1 MADIIQA
8 LVSILLFLDSLIY
21 SLINWVYQIIL
32 ILCQVDILNNTFEVQ
47 GLINRLYV
55 IIGVVV
61 LFVVAYS
68 LLRSMVNPD
77 DAIKGKKSPVT
88 IIRDVLISIVAI
100 ALVPTIF
107 SVASRF
113 QNAILLENT
122 IGKIILGDTINAGD
136 VTYDSDETVRNGGM
150 EIASNVLRAFLHP
163 VYSECN
169 LVGSEYDCSNVKV
182 NTMGVGIPFI
192 FSIPV
197 VSDNYD
203 DIWQEI
209 YDSGNFLNITIFSYS
224 IAHDGNITYYYLI
237 STLVGA
243 FVLLV
248 LLSYCIDI
256 AIRTIK
262 LAVYQLIAPL
272 PILARIAP
280 GEQGSKIFS
289 NWLKATIS
297 TYLEVFIRLAIL
309 FFAVLMVKLVVQNLP
324 TLLIGGGFIS
334 GNAGF
339 TVYLF
344 AQLFLIVGIILFVK
358 QAPGL
363 IKEITGLDGGKYN
376 VFKSAAQGLAL
387 IGGTAAGRSP
397 LAGVRAWEET
407 GKDGSLR
414 SIGHQANRR
423 AARIQAREEGATIR
437 DRMADRARV
446 AFGYGTAK
454 ERADRLLEKNR
465 DLSGNYFTVNN
476 DTTSDIKLRDQDG
489 KIIATLVSAGAKGIE
504 LNESTI
510 QKLNEAKSNN
520 AIEVSRIAE
529 ETKKLQ
535 NINEA
540 NKRVNVKGEAED
552 LAKKEMAKGAF
563 WLRGEDG
570 KVLTYTK
577 ADGEVVGKTVTSDGK
592 EIGWTQKQWEDW
604 FAGNREKLSD
614 TERAV
619 VTNMLD
625 KSINDHTIKAFYDLN
640 GENEPG
646 GKINED
652 NIKNRN
658 IFAQQLRLIGV
669 RNEKGEI
676 QHKIK
681 VDVGTAKEREID
693 IDHLANNAQ
702 DITFDDVKAIKGY
715 VEDVER
721 SLAAKL
727 NSFNIEKEG
736 IDAENA
742 AISRLEAQ
750 GKERGES
757 VRAGQRY
764 QAVKAASDANSI
776 EDRGKK
782 G

>member
-136 VTYDSDETVRNGGM
+136 ATYDSDETVRNGGM

-376 VFKSAAQGLAL
+376 VFGSAMKSLNTLRTLPKVASQTWNNTNDNPNRGKVWNTANRLKNALLSAGKGVVDNHEAEYKGLGDLNKNYDKITTENLSERRRKEAIRKAKLNRKDRYKREPGLKSQDRAAAIHEYFHGSVDTRAIEEKIKLANSVGKDIKSKIIDEAIDKNLRVKQLDNAWKTLQNKAVDTNDYFERVTADNYAKLGLTLNDVGSYYDATSGNAL
-387 IGGTAAGRSP
+387 DYGTAYNEARKRKEAQEGALKKERDNAAFETMWGAVNGDFSVFDVGDVDSIEKQEFVREFFTNLQSQFNENIEYAKAKNSDIAGSKRLSARIDVTTMSSAKDLKDAVGERKLEADTLATGYDKD
-397 LAGVRAWEET
+397 LAGVR
-407 GKDGSLR
+407 S
-414 SIGHQANRR
+414 
-423 AARIQAREEGATIR
+423 REQL
-437 DRMADRARV
+437 
-446 AFGYGTAK
+446 K
-454 ERADRLLEKNR
+454 
-465 DLSGNYFTVNN
+465 
-476 DTTSDIKLRDQDG
+476 
-489 KIIATLVSAGAKGIE
+489 
-504 LNESTI
+504 
-510 QKLNEAKSNN
+510 
-520 AIEVSRIAE
+520 AE
-529 ETKKLQ
+529 
-535 NINEA
+535 
-540 NKRVNVKGEAED
+540 
-552 LAKKEMAKGAF
+552 
-563 WLRGEDG
+563 
-570 KVLTYTK
+570 
-577 ADGEVVGKTVTSDGK
+577 
-592 EIGWTQKQWEDW
+592 
-604 FAGNREKLSD
+604 
-614 TERAV
+614 
-619 VTNMLD
+619 
-625 KSINDHTIKAFYDLN
+625 
-640 GENEPG
+640 
-646 GKINED
+646 
-652 NIKNRN
+652 
-658 IFAQQLRLIGV
+658 
-669 RNEKGEI
+669 
-676 QHKIK
+676 
-681 VDVGTAKEREID
+681 
-693 IDHLANNAQ
+693 
-702 DITFDDVKAIKGY
+702 IKG
-715 VEDVER
+715 D
-721 SLAAKL
+721 
-727 NSFNIEKEG
+727 
-736 IDAENA
+736 
-742 AISRLEAQ
+742 
-750 GKERGES
+750 
-757 VRAGQRY
+757 
-764 QAVKAASDANSI
+764 
-776 EDRGKK
+776 KK
-782 G
+782 

>member
-136 VTYDSDETVRNGGM
+136 ATYDSDETVRNGGM

-163 VYSECN
+163 RYDLCN
-169 LVGSEYDCSNVKV
+169 LEGSEYDCSNVEV

-376 VFKSAAQGLAL
+376 VFGSAFKTAAMLGGGVTTAVRNWNDRTDAEGKEKSTFDRFRSAAAGLGSGAFRSTFHRDDVK
-387 IGGTAAGRSP
+387 GFKDVKQNAHNAA
-397 LAGVRAWEET
+397 EEAI
-407 GKDGSLR
+407 KK
-414 SIGHQANRR
+414 
-423 AARIQAREEGATIR
+423 RIQRENMKQ
-437 DRMADRARV
+437 DR
-446 AFGYGTAK
+446 K
-454 ERADRLLEKNR
+454 
-465 DLSGNYFTVNN
+465 NYF
-476 DTTSDIKLRDQDG
+476 
-489 KIIATLVSAGAKGIE
+489 
-504 LNESTI
+504 
-510 QKLNEAKSNN
+510 
-520 AIEVSRIAE
+520 
-529 ETKKLQ
+529 Q
-535 NINEA
+535 NINDERA
-540 NKRVNVKGEAED
+540 KKGEEPIKSTGLGAWTKYKAYTASERASEWSGKGKYNEVTIGRTKDYADSVDANFSALENTWKKTQAFVDAKAETDNLKHD
-552 LAKKEMAKGAF
+552 LELFKERYQTELKKIYETNGIDEKTATESELNTASELANQELTRKYGTSYADVNEKYTRAKNRQEGIKRAEQFKKAEAIGFAARAIQ
-563 WLRGEDG
+563 LANAQ
-570 KVLTYTK
+570 YT
-577 ADGEVVGKTVTSDGK
+577 DVSVDMGEVLKRYLSENPDKDRDELTAKFNESIKLYGNLRDENVLKRF
-592 EIGWTQKQWEDW
+592 QEDIKN
-604 FAGNREKLSD
+604 GTELSQIYID
-614 TERAV
+614 V
-619 VTNMLD
+619 LD
-625 KSINDHTIKAFYDLN
+625 KM
-640 GENEPG
+640 
-646 GKINED
+646 
-652 NIKNRN
+652 
-658 IFAQQLRLIGV
+658 
-669 RNEKGEI
+669 
-676 QHKIK
+676 
-681 VDVGTAKEREID
+681 
-693 IDHLANNAQ
+693 NAEARYNKSQ
-702 DITFDDVKAIKGY
+702 A
-715 VEDVER
+715 
-721 SLAAKL
+721 
-727 NSFNIEKEG
+727 
-736 IDAENA
+736 A
-742 AISRLEAQ
+742 AIEQERKGTFGKPPQ
-750 GKERGES
+750 GGGGAK
-757 VRAGQRY
+757 
-764 QAVKAASDANSI
+764 
-776 EDRGKK
+776 
-782 G
+782 

>member
-376 VFKSAAQGLAL
+376 VFGSAMRAAASIGALTTGTVRGFTNIADAKDPASIVRGLRNAVTGGAKSFMGAAQGEYKGLRDVRKNANESVNRVIDKQRRKESERLAKQEEL
-387 IGGTAAGRSP
+387 RDYQERHPREADQPRILYQISSRAGQKAES
-397 LAGVRAWEET
+397 T
-407 GKDGSLR
+407 GKRIIDWATSGGLEALR
-414 SIGHQANRR
+414 QKRDQVASVQKAMADVWSIANKEVQSSHEKFYNEQGIRLDELQNNVEFYTAQLSSVKADEALTNR
-423 AARIQAREEGATIR
+423 YSELQGQLINETDPLQQGIIRNQMARI
-437 DRMADRARV
+437 
-446 AFGYGTAK
+446 K
-454 ERADRLLEKNR
+454 EQID
-465 DLSGNYFTVNN
+465 V
-476 DTTSDIKLRDQDG
+476 DIDNKR
-489 KIIATLVSAGAKGIE
+489 K
-504 LNESTI
+504 
-510 QKLNEAKSNN
+510 EAN
-520 AIEVSRIAE
+520 
-529 ETKKLQ
+529 KKLQ
-535 NINEA
+535 EAQEELREGEKWATQLVIDATAAEKNGQKIMINGVPWTVETVGGLSA
-540 NKRVNVKGEAED
+540 QISKADNMLKQNASLMPED
-552 LAKKEMAKGAF
+552 LPTDEITIITNPDGTTDSVRKRKYKDYRNKIGNTVEQLDSDISAYVERQEKKKE
-563 WLRGEDG
+563 
-570 KVLTYTK
+570 
-577 ADGEVVGKTVTSDGK
+577 
-592 EIGWTQKQWEDW
+592 
-604 FAGNREKLSD
+604 N
-614 TERAV
+614 
-619 VTNMLD
+619 
-625 KSINDHTIKAFYDLN
+625 
-640 GENEPG
+640 
-646 GKINED
+646 
-652 NIKNRN
+652 
-658 IFAQQLRLIGV
+658 
-669 RNEKGEI
+669 
-676 QHKIK
+676 
-681 VDVGTAKEREID
+681 
-693 IDHLANNAQ
+693 
-702 DITFDDVKAIKGY
+702 
-715 VEDVER
+715 
-721 SLAAKL
+721 
-727 NSFNIEKEG
+727 
-736 IDAENA
+736 
-742 AISRLEAQ
+742 
-750 GKERGES
+750 
-757 VRAGQRY
+757 
-764 QAVKAASDANSI
+764 
-776 EDRGKK
+776 
-782 G
+782 